1 MINKNGILSSE
12 YITDCDSENQL
23 INAEKYT
30 SSDPYVISGS
40 KSDLYVITDMY
51 TRVTPNSTYYFC
63 CETDSEWSDGHGYTE
78 ARKGKATIWL
88 YLLKE
93 YNSSSNGYDSP
104 ICFTSVSSNKIKNGV
119 WKYKIPDGYNM
130 ARVRFNTY
138 SDGEETV
145 TCKFWD
151 VKLIPE
157 KYYVD
162 FTPPHSSIFQDWFR
176 FYFSKGLLRSITS
189 RKEVL

>member
-1 MINKNGILSSE
+1 MIKKNGIFSNK
-12 YITDCDSENQL
+12 YITDCDSQNQL
-23 INAEKYT
+23 INSEKYT
-30 SSDPYVISGS
+30 VSNPYVISGTR
-40 KSDLYVITDMY
+40 SDLYVVTDMY
-51 TRVTPNSTYYFC
+51 TRVIPNNTYYFC
-63 CETDSEWSDGHGYTE
+63 CETDSEWSDEHGYTDT
-78 ARKGKATIWL
+78 RKGKVTIWL

-93 YNSSSNGYDSP
+93 YDPNNNGYNSA
-104 ICFTSVSSNKIKNGV
+104 ICFKSTSSNKIKNGI

-162 FTPPHSSIFQDWFR
+162 STPPPQNLPSFKIGADYITAKD
-176 FYFSKGLLRSITS
+176 YFEI
-189 RKEVL
+189 